1 MSYKKPDTGNT
12 MNDYFT
18 ALSDFNM
25 LSNNLL
31 SAKTESSFTI
41 WLEKLIAIDKRAT
54 YLFILMRQEDS
65 DLYRS
70 EMNCQSAARLTFC

>member
-54 YLFILMRQEDS
+54 YLFIKQHHKEINNDYL
-65 DLYRS
+65 
-70 EMNCQSAARLTFC
+70 NIAKWRLSKSK